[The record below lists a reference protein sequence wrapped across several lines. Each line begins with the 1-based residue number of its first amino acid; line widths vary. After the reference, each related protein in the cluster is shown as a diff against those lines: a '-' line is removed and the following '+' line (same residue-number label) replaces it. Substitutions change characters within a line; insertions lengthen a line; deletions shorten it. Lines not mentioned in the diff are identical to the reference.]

1 MRRAVTIKMTIAYVG
16 TRYAGWQIQPGR
28 PTIQGVLEEQLS
40 RLLQEPI
47 TLLGAGRTDSG
58 VHAMGQVASLE
69 TTRHVPL
76 DGLRRGMNARL
87 PEDIRILEAAAAT
100 DGFHARSDARGKEYA
115 YRFSRGEVTSPFRAP
130 FVCPV
135 RGDLDLEAMRRAT
148 PGFEGRHDFTSL
160 APASCELEDRVRT
173 ITLARIE
180 EEREEVVVRIRGD
193 GFLRHMVRTIA
204 GTLLDIGRGRRE
216 ASDVPGILA
225 ARDRRAAGTCAPA
238 RGLTL
243 VKVFYAGADA

>member
-1 MRRAVTIKMTIAYVG
+1 MTIAYVG

-28 PTIQGVLEEQLS
+28 PTIQGFLEERLS
-40 RLLQEPI
+40 RQLQEKV
-47 TLLGAGRTDSG
+47 TLFGAGRTDSG
-58 VHAMGQVASLE
+58 VHALGQVASLQ
-69 TTRHVPL
+69 TTRNVPL
-76 DGLRRGMNARL
+76 GGLRRGLNARL
-87 PEDIRILEAAAAT
+87 PEDIRVIEADEAP

-135 RGDLDLEAMRRAT
+135 RGELDLEAMRRAAA
-148 PGFEGRHDFTSL
+148 GFEGRHDFTSL

-173 ITLARIE
+173 ITLTRIE
-180 EEREEVVVRIRGD
+180 EEGDEVVVRVRGD

-204 GTLLDIGRGRRE
+204 GTILDVGRGRRR
-216 ASDVPGILA
+216 ASDVPAILA

-243 VKVFYAGADA
+243 VKVFYAGAEA